1 MRKTNHCKFEPLD
14 SPIVIVWQ
22 LENMSY
28 DGIVAICESLDTVCI
43 WYVGLKVEE
52 VENIVLLCLSVAN
65 VIDVRSDE
73 PAMQYK

>member
-1 MRKTNHCKFEPLD
+1 
-14 SPIVIVWQ
+14 
-22 LENMSY
+22 MSY

-52 VENIVLLCLSVAN
+52 IENIVLLCLSVAN